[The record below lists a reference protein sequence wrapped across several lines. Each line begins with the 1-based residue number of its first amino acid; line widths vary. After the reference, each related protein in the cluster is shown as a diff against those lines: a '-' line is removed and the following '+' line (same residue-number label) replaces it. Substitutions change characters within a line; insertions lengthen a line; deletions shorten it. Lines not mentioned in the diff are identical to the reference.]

1 MTIQVSSP
9 AFQQG
14 GMIPRQYSGFGQDIS
29 PPLHWE
35 GIPKE
40 TQGIALICDDPD
52 APGGMW
58 VHWVM
63 WNIPAQADGLAEKVP
78 PDPNL
83 ADGSRQGITDFGRH
97 GYGGPMPPSGTHRY
111 FFKVY
116 ALDTQ
121 LDLPTRATKADLVK
135 AMQGHV
141 LAQGELM
148 GKYEN
153 PRKR

>member
-14 GMIPRQYSGFGQDIS
+14 GMIPRQYSGDGQDIS

-35 GIPKE
+35 GIPE
-40 TQGIALICDDPD
+40 GTQGIALICDDPD
-52 APGGMW
+52 APGGTW

-63 WNIPAQADGLAEKVP
+63 WNIPAQASGLAEKVP
-78 PDPNL
+78 PSPSL
-83 ADGSRQGITDFGRH
+83 PDGSRQGINDFRRH
-97 GYGGPMPPSGTHRY
+97 GYGGPTPPSGTHRY
-111 FFKVY
+111 SFRVY

-121 LDLPTRATKADLVK
+121 LDLPARATKADLSK
-135 AMQGHV
+135 AMQDHI

-148 GKYEN
+148 GKY
-153 PRKR
+153 RRQGIH